1 MSTGPEMPVKPKIV
15 FSACLG
21 FESCRYNGQTINA
34 PFVSKLAGAVDAVTV
49 CPERDINLG
58 IPRDPLR
65 LVDGEKKVH
74 LYQPATGRDVTERM
88 QNFTASFLDGLSED
102 GVDGFVLKNR
112 SPSCGIGDVKIYHSF
127 KPEAGAARGAGLFG
141 GEVKNRFSGAAI
153 EDEGRLNNFT
163 LREHFLIKLY
173 AAAAFRQAA
182 RAGTING
189 LLDFHTNNK
198 LLFMAY
204 NQEVMREMGRIL
216 ASYDKK
222 NLDSVGDRYSQ
233 KFEEMFQEPYRYT
246 AMINVLLHGFGGL
259 SQHLSKEEVQF
270 FLNTIEE
277 YRDER
282 VPLSVPLHLL
292 KSWAIRHQ
300 NDYLL
305 NQSFIAPYPRELS
318 EISDSGK
325 GRNL

>member
-1 MSTGPEMPVKPKIV
+1 MSAKPKVV

-34 PFVSKLAGAVDAVTV
+34 PFAVKLAGFVDAVTV
-49 CPERDINLG
+49 CPERDIHLG

-65 LVDGEKKVH
+65 LVAGDETVH
-74 LYQPATGRDVTERM
+74 LYQPATGRDVTDGM
-88 QNFTASFLDGLSED
+88 TAFTADFLDNLSAEG

-127 KPEAGAARGAGLFG
+127 KPEAGAVRGPGLFG
-141 GEVKNRFSGAAI
+141 AEVKKRFSGAAI

-173 AAAAFRQAA
+173 ITAAFREAKK
-182 RAGTING
+182 AGMIHG
-189 LLDFHTNNK
+189 LLDFHTKNK

-216 ASYDKK
+216 ASYNKK
-222 NLDSVGDRYSQ
+222 NLGPVREQYQ
-233 KFEEMFQEPYRYT
+233 RNFEELFREPYRYT
-246 AMINVLLHGFGGL
+246 AMINVLMHGFGGL
-259 SQHLSKEEVQF
+259 SSHLSKEEVQF

-305 NQSFIAPYPRELS
+305 DQSLIAPFPRELT
-318 EISDSGK
+318 EITDSGK
-325 GRNL
+325 GRNR

>member
-1 MSTGPEMPVKPKIV
+1 MNVKPKIV

-34 PFVSKLAGAVDAVTV
+34 PFVSKLAGVVDIVIV

-65 LVDGEKKVH
+65 LVDGEKMVH
-74 LYQPATGRDVTERM
+74 LYQPATGRDVTEQM
-88 QNFTASFLDGLSED
+88 TAFTAAFLDNLAAEG
-102 GVDGFVLKNR
+102 GADGFVLKNR

-141 GEVKNRFSGAAI
+141 GEVKNRFSAAAI

-163 LREHFLIKLY
+163 LREHFLIKLF
-173 AAAAFRQAA
+173 AAAAFRKATQ
-182 RAGTING
+182 AGTIKG

-222 NLDSVGDRYSQ
+222 NLESVRVQYSQ

-305 NQSFIAPYPRELS
+305 NQSFIAPYPRELT

>member
-1 MSTGPEMPVKPKIV
+1 MPVKPKVV

-21 FESCRYNGQTINA
+21 FESCRYNGQTVTS
-34 PFVSKLAGAVDAVTV
+34 PFAAKLAGSVDAVTV
-49 CPERDINLG
+49 CPERDILLG

-65 LVDGEKKVH
+65 LVAGEETVH
-74 LYQPATGRDVTERM
+74 LYQPATGRDVTEQM
-88 QNFTASFLDGLSED
+88 QSFTTSFLNGLSED

-127 KPEAGAARGAGLFG
+127 KPEAGTTRGSGLFG
-141 GEVKNRFSGAAI
+141 GEVKNRFLGAAI
-153 EDEGRLNNFT
+153 EDEGRLNNFI

-173 AAAAFRQAA
+173 ATASFRQAA
-182 RAGTING
+182 RNGTING
-189 LLDFHTNNK
+189 LLDFHTKNK

-222 NLDSVGDRYSQ
+222 NLDSVRDRYSQ
-233 KFEEMFQEPYRYT
+233 KFEVMFREPYRYT

-259 SQHLSKEEVQF
+259 SQHLSKDEVQF

-292 KSWAIRHQ
+292 KSWAIRHK

-305 NQSFIAPYPRELS
+305 DQSFIAPYPRELA
-318 EISDSGK
+318 EITDSGK